1 MALYY
6 HFANKAEV
14 VDGLID
20 LVFSEIELPSG
31 GGDWKAEMRERA
43 ISLHDA
49 LLRHGWAIGLMES
62 RRTPGPAS
70 LRHHDAVIGSL
81 RAGGLDIDQ
90 AAHAYSVLDGYIY
103 GFALTKLNLPFG
115 TPARSPTWRRAG
127 CSRWPSTSTRTSL
140 H

>member
-1 MALYY
+1 MKLADQDGLQSLSMRKLGQQLGVGPMALYY

-20 LVFSEIELPSG
+20 LVFSETEAPSG

-49 LLRHGWAIGLMES
+49 LLRHRWAIGLMES
-62 RRTPGPAS
+62 RRRPGPAS

-81 RAGGLDIDQ
+81 RAGGLDIDE
-90 AAHAYSVLDGYIY
+90 AAHADSVLNSYIF
-103 GFALTKLNLPFG
+103 GFALTN
-115 TPARSPTWRRAG
+115 
-127 CSRWPSTSTRTSL
+127 TRTSL
-140 H
+140 Q